1 MIFQR
6 NASNFLLK
14 KQGVFFFWGGV
25 DWENVQ
31 NSRENSVWFA
41 KICRYYL
48 LSTRSGVL
56 ERIRSQALTDP
67 FLIACSLPVSI
78 SKKLRMPRY
87 AEMHLDNATDHE
99 FPETNKGSRNAVQSI
114 QTLNISIVFY
124 VFSLNSDSILTTNVH
139 AWPSTPVIVLS
150 VSGESDQILTMNKLH
165 FQGRNPQIQKFCHN
179 SSEQQIKIDPSNSTP
194 TNHWPPTTRVA
205 IKRLVQETQLW
216 SSRCLS
222 SVEISDRNQTC
233 CNQLLRFKTGRM
245 RVDQRNQLKRMGT
258 NNWLLWSLKNSKQK
272 QLYTC
277 TVLFSQWIVAS

>member
-1 MIFQR
+1 MLATFCWR
-6 NASNFLLK
+6 NKVL
-14 KQGVFFFWGGV
+14 FFFWGGV

-31 NSRENSVWFA
+31 NSWGNSVWL
-41 KICRYYL
+41 YYL
-48 LSTRSGVL
+48 LSTRSEVL

-99 FPETNKGSRNAVQSI
+99 FPETNKASRNAVQSI

-150 VSGESDQILTMNKLH
+150 VSGELDQILTMNKLH

-179 SSEQQIKIDPSNSTP
+179 SSEQQKLTHQIQHQSL
-194 TNHWPPTTRVA
+194 TNHHTCRD
-205 IKRLVQETQLW
+205 KKLVQETPLW

-233 CNQLLRFKTGRM
+233 CNQPLRFVLTREISSNEWERITGCY
-245 RVDQRNQLKRMGT
+245 DPFK
-258 NNWLLWSLKNSKQK
+258 S
-272 QLYTC
+272 
-277 TVLFSQWIVAS
+277 